1 MNDSIPNQE
10 KRPGRRR
17 RWLLVLVLLPVAL
30 GAIVVTVLAIGEY
43 RSSRAVA
50 AEVARLRAAGEPVDN
65 ESLTRWFMANTH
77 REGTAAWRDVLVAVE
92 QVSSSQALSS
102 FPIMGTGEFPDELVP
117 GGDWPDEPQIA
128 EFLREV
134 QPLIAQIEQAAQ
146 YPTPVWQPIAFD
158 SFSTLL
164 PEIQTSRAVIRLL
177 SLEVRHA
184 LYHRDTER
192 AMRGL
197 AAMQAT
203 SEALEWDFCLV
214 AELVGIAL
222 QSVHRQAIRQSLKDT
237 AWEPDQLDQL
247 LAQVAQPRDVATHWR
262 HNVAGERAMALAL
275 LQGNREEQRAMLD
288 DGQTGV
294 PPALMLIPSGTKRY
308 LERLAAM
315 QQLGDEGVLGL
326 AARAKAFES
335 DLGLPNKRRFDDILT
350 ALLLPA
356 VHAMARAYERD
367 ELDRRLTRT
376 AVGIK
381 RYQLA
386 ERRWPAKLSDLSVV
400 GLEAKDWTAL
410 RAGPFGYRI
419 ESDGVA
425 IWAYDWNA
433 SDSSERIPSEP
444 PEKYDA
450 DTSPSFGHVVRV
462 R

>member
-10 KRPGRRR
+10 QRPRHRR
-17 RWLLVLVLLPVAL
+17 RWLLVLLLLPVAL
-30 GAIVVTVLAIGEY
+30 GAIVVAVLAIGEY

-50 AEVARLRAAGEPVDN
+50 ADVVRLRDAGEPVDN
-65 ESLTRWFMANTH
+65 ESMARWFMANTSQ
-77 REGTAAWRDVLVAVE
+77 EGTAAWREILVAVE
-92 QVSSSQALSS
+92 QVSSSQTVSS
-102 FPIMGTGEFPDELVP
+102 FPIMGTGKFPDDLVP

-164 PEIQTSRAVIRLL
+164 PEIQTSRSVIRLL

-197 AAMQAT
+197 AAMQAAT
-203 SEALEWDFCLV
+203 EAFDWDFCMV
-214 AELVGIAL
+214 VELVGIAL
-222 QSVHRQAIRQSLKDT
+222 RNIHRDAIRQSLKDT
-237 AWEPDQLDQL
+237 AWEPEQLDQL

-262 HNVAGERAMALAL
+262 HNVTGERAMALAL
-275 LQGNREEQRAMLD
+275 FQGTRERQRAMLD
-288 DGQTGV
+288 DGQTGF
-294 PPALMLIPSGTKRY
+294 PSLLMLIPSGIKRY

-315 QQLGDEGVLGL
+315 QRLGDAGVLGL
-326 AARAKAFES
+326 AARAEASEN
-335 DLGLPNKRRFDDILT
+335 DLGLADKRRLDDILT

-356 VHAMARAYERD
+356 VHGIARAYERD
-367 ELDRRLTRT
+367 ELDRRLART
-376 AVGIK
+376 ALGIK

-386 ERRWPAKLSDLSVV
+386 EGRWPEKLSDLTAV
-400 GLEAKDWTAL
+400 GLEARDWTAL
-410 RAGPFGYRI
+410 QAGPFGYLI
-419 ESDGVA
+419 EADGAVV
-425 IWAYDWNA
+425 WAYDANDP
-433 SDSSERIPSEP
+433 DSPSRIRSEP
-444 PEKYDA
+444 PTAEDVA
-450 DTSPSFGHVVRV
+450 SNLDWHVTRI

>member
-10 KRPGRRR
+10 QRPRRRR
-17 RWLLVLVLLPVAL
+17 RWLLVLLLLPVVL
-30 GAIVVTVLAIGEY
+30 GAIVVAVLAIGEY

-50 AEVARLRAAGEPVDN
+50 AEVARLRAVGEPVDN
-65 ESLTRWFMANTH
+65 ESTARWFMANTSQK
-77 REGTAAWRDVLVAVE
+77 GTAAWREILVAVE
-92 QVSSSQALSS
+92 QVSSNQAVSS
-102 FPIMGTGEFPDELVP
+102 FPIK
-117 GGDWPDEPQIA
+117 
-128 EFLREV
+128 
-134 QPLIAQIEQAAQ
+134 AAQ
-146 YPTPVWQPIAFD
+146 NPTPVWQPIAFD

-164 PEIQTSRAVIRLL
+164 PEIQTSRAVVRLL

-203 SEALEWDFCLV
+203 NAAFDWDFCMV

-222 QSVHRQAIRQSLKDT
+222 RGVYRGEIRQSLRDT
-237 AWEPDQLDQL
+237 AWEPAQLDQL
-247 LAQVAQPRDVATHWR
+247 LAQIAQPRDVATHWS
-262 HNVAGERAMALAL
+262 HNVSGERGMALAL
-275 LQGNREEQRAMLD
+275 FQGTRERQRAMLD
-288 DGQTGV
+288 DGQTGI
-294 PPALMLIPSGTKRY
+294 PSALMLIPSGIKRY

-326 AARAKAFES
+326 AARAEAFEN
-335 DLGLPNKRRFDDILT
+335 DLGLANKRRLDDILT
-350 ALLLPA
+350 TLLLPA
-356 VHAMARAYERD
+356 VHGMARAYERD

-386 ERRWPAKLSDLSVV
+386 EGRWPQKLSDLSVV

-410 RAGPFGYRI
+410 QAGPFGYRI
-419 ESDGVA
+419 EGDGPVV
-425 IWAYDWNA
+425 WAYDAND
-433 SDSSERIPSEP
+433 SDSPSSIRSEP
-444 PEKYDA
+444 PTAEDVA
-450 DTSPSFGHVVRV
+450 SNLNWHVTRI